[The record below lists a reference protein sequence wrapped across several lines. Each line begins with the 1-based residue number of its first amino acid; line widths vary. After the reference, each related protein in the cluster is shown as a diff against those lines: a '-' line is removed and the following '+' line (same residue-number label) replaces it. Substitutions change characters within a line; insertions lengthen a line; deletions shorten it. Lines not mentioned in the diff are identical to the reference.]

1 MLQFVLQKMKCR
13 KWLVVS
19 LLIGNLLLISIAAS
33 SPMYT
38 KAALSRMLNNDM
50 KQYVTDNGKYPSVV
64 HLYSSVG
71 SGGLEQFYADRDMIN
86 NIDDEFGVESL
97 HVIENLYLDSVA
109 LVPQLE
115 REGDSD
121 EKEFRIGY
129 LKDIEDHINIIS
141 GELYDDAI
149 AQDGTVKAIVSQ
161 KCLVVQNLLVGE
173 ILELPTFKF
182 TNGECLKLQITGVYE
197 NSDAEDDYWYK
208 GPDSYYR
215 DIMISETA
223 FNKLF
228 MSSATNGSGVRGLWF
243 AVMDYNDFTVDN
255 CENIMNISR
264 NYRETFLNE
273 YSHSYNDYFADII
286 EVYLQEST
294 RVSVTLRILS
304 VPLYALLAAF
314 VFMVSRQM
322 LDQEQNE
329 ISVIKSRGAGKGQI
343 IRIYLIQSLLV
354 AAVCFVVGVP
364 LAMLICQMVG
374 SSNAFL
380 EFVSRQALDVEI
392 TGTVLLYAMVAAL
405 LSVGAMVLPV
415 FKYADVSIVD
425 HKRTKSVKAK
435 PFWQKLYLDVVL
447 LALSL
452 YGLYSFNGQKD
463 ALAQKVAEGAGLD
476 PLLFLCSSL
485 FMIACGLLVFRI
497 IPAVVWL
504 VYNVGKKWWSPS
516 MYSSFLWVQRTK
528 NSQAYIIVFMVVT
541 IAMGVFNAQTAR
553 TVNTNEE
560 DRINYMA
567 GADIVIKEVW
577 SDNAQAVQDDPLGMT
592 DLAYTEPDY
601 RKYLELEQADS
612 VTKVLYDES
621 CSVNVT
627 NDMGGNV
634 KVTLMGIDTQEFG
647 NTAWFKDGLLPTHV
661 NNYLN
666 AISQTPNAILVSA
679 NFHELYGYELGDVIN
694 YKNSAGDFARGVIYG
709 FVDYFPTYNSVVQVE
724 GKDGLLTEEN
734 RFLIVSNY
742 DYLRSRWGVRPYE
755 VWIKTAEDTDFIYDF
770 VVENDLE
777 LTKFVDAKAQLI
789 QLKNDPIFQG
799 TNGILTVSFVVTLL
813 ICSVGFL
820 IYWILSINS
829 RSLQFGIFRAMGM
842 TMKEVIVMLVNEQV
856 WISGLSI
863 LFGVVIGVIASRL
876 YIPLVQLAY
885 AATDT
890 VIPLHIVSETSDMV
904 RLLAVVAL
912 VIAVCMVVLG
922 TLISKMKIS
931 QALKLGED

>member
-13 KWLVVS
+13 KWLVAS

-38 KAALSRMLNNDM
+38 KAALSRMLNNDL

-71 SGGLEQFYADRDMIN
+71 SGGIDQFYADREMIN
-86 NIDDEFGVESL
+86 NIDQEFGIEAM
-97 HVIENLYLDSVA
+97 HVIENLYLDSVT
-109 LVPQLE
+109 LQPQLE
-115 REGDSD
+115 REGDSGD
-121 EKEFRIGY
+121 REFRIGY
-129 LKDIEDHINIIS
+129 LKDMEQHINIIS
-141 GELYDDAI
+141 GQLYDDAI
-149 AQDGTVKAIVSQ
+149 AQDGSVTAIVSQ
-161 KCLVVQNLLVGE
+161 KCLVTQNLLVGE
-173 ILELPTFKF
+173 TLELPTFKF
-182 TNGECLKLQITGVYE
+182 TNGECLKLKIVGVYE
-197 NSDAEDDYWYK
+197 NSDPGDDYWYK

-215 DIMISETA
+215 DIMISEAA

-228 MSSATNGSGVRGLWF
+228 MSQATGGSGVKGLWF

-255 CENIMNISR
+255 CENILNISQ
-264 NYRETFLNE
+264 NYRETFLKE
-273 YSHSYNDYFADII
+273 YNHSYNDYFSAII
-286 EVYLQEST
+286 EEYLEEST
-294 RVSVTLRILS
+294 RVTVTLRILS

-354 AAVCFVVGVP
+354 AAVCFLMGVP
-364 LAMLICQMVG
+364 LAMLICQIVG

-380 EFVSRQALDVEI
+380 EFVSRQSLKVEI
-392 TGTVLLYAMVAAL
+392 TGTVLLYALAAAL
-405 LSVGAMVLPV
+405 LSVAAMVLPV
-415 FKYADVSIVD
+415 FKYADVSIVA
-425 HKRTKSVKAK
+425 HKRTKSTRSK
-435 PFWQKLYLDVVL
+435 PFWQKLYLDLVL
-447 LALSL
+447 LALAL
-452 YGLYSFNGQKD
+452 YGLYTFNGQKD
-463 ALAQKVAEGAGLD
+463 VLAQKVAEGAGLD

-485 FMIACGLLVFRI
+485 FIIACGLLAFRI
-497 IPAVVWL
+497 IPAIVWL
-504 VYNVGKKWWSPS
+504 VYRCGKKWWSPS
-516 MYSSFLWVQRTK
+516 MYSSFLWVLRTK

-560 DRINYMA
+560 DRIHYMA
-567 GADIVIKEVW
+567 GADIVIKESW
-577 SDNAQAVQDDPLGMT
+577 SDNAQAVEDDPLGMT

-601 RKYLELEQADS
+601 RKYLELEQAES
-612 VTKVLYDES
+612 VTRVLYDDS
-621 CSVNVT
+621 CTVNVT
-627 NDMGGNV
+627 NDMGGSV

-647 NTAWFKDGLLPTHV
+647 NTAWFKDDLLPTHI

-666 AISQTPNAILVSA
+666 AISQTPNAILVSS
-679 NFHELYGYELGDVIN
+679 NFNELYGYELGDVIS
-694 YKNSAGDFARGVIYG
+694 YKNSGGDSARGVIYG
-709 FVDYFPTYNSVVQVE
+709 FVDYFPTYNSEIQVE
-724 GKDGLLTEEN
+724 GKDGLTETQN
-734 RFLIVSNY
+734 KFLIVSNY

-755 VWIKTAEDTDFIYDF
+755 VWIKAADGTGFIYDF
-770 VVENDLE
+770 VAGNDLE
-777 LTKFVDAKAQLI
+777 LVKFVDSDAQLV
-789 QLKNDPIFQG
+789 QLKNDPVFQG
-799 TNGILTVSFVVTLL
+799 TNGILTVSFIVTLL

-842 TMKEVIVMLVNEQV
+842 TMKEVIVMLINEQV

-863 LFGVVIGVIASRL
+863 ALGVVVGIAASQL

-885 AATDT
+885 ASADT
-890 VIPLHIVSETSDMV
+890 VIPLRVVSESSDMV
-904 RLLAVVAL
+904 RLLAAVAV
-912 VIAVCMVVLG
+912 VIAVCMTIIG
-922 TLISKMKIS
+922 MLISKMKIS